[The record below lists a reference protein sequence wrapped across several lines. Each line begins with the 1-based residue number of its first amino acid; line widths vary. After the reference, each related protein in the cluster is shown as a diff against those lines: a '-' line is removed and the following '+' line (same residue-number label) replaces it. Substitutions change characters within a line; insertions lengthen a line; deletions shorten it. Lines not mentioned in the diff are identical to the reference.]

1 MQNMV
6 TTLVTALC
14 GALIA
19 VAAVVVLTNAGYMPL
34 NEIQLRGYLLAHPQL
49 VAEMSDAAQ
58 QAEDTRSAAAQ
69 ATAIR
74 KVGLNAFFDPR
85 LAYITGPVNAPN
97 TMVEFYDYDC
107 PYCRASLPAVK
118 KIYEQHKNDTRF
130 AFIEYPIESLHGP
143 GAVLAARASLAAR
156 AQPDR
161 FLAFHYLMMGETEQ
175 MTEDMVVADAQ
186 KAGLDVKKLKADMA
200 NPQIDKILADAHDF
214 GKKVQLVGT
223 PTFIINGQAHPQ
235 QMDDAS
241 FAAAFQQKAS

>member
-1 MQNMV
+1 MQNML
-6 TTLVTALC
+6 TTLTTALC

-34 NEIQLRGYLLAHPQL
+34 NEIQLRSYLLAHPQL

-58 QAEDTRSAAAQ
+58 QAEDSRSAAAQ
-69 ATAIR
+69 AAAIR
-74 KVGLNAFFDPR
+74 KVGLDAFFDPR
-85 LAYITGPVNAPN
+85 LAYVTGPVNAPN

-118 KIYEQHKNDTRF
+118 AVYDKHKSDTRF
-130 AFIEYPIESLHGP
+130 AFIEYPLDIHGP

-156 AQPDR
+156 AQPDK

-175 MTEDMVVADAQ
+175 MTEDMVLADAQ

-200 NPQIDKILADAHDF
+200 NAEVARIVADAHAF
-214 GKKVQLVGT
+214 GKKVGMEGT
-223 PTFIINGQAHPQ
+223 PTFIINGVMYPGAL
-235 QMDDAS
+235 DDA
-241 FAAAFQQKAS
+241 AMTAAFKKAS